1 VRSALPSWHHKLI
14 LIRFASVNLDRNSGG
29 PGYSKVVDAVAED
42 DESRTS
48 FLKACLSKLG
58 LTVSQETISVPS
70 LSRLHISSMNHIE
83 VSELLEEL
91 KDVITVE
98 DGEEYIKGEND
109 TFHIE
114 KHSTRWSFN
123 SIVKSLPLMVS
134 ETGAIQSKTGMTD
147 DATEDRILD
156 YNTIVKR
163 IIPHETGWPGGKET
177 PYFNH
182 NAFFANLRR
191 YQQEESIEAE
201 EFGNILMYGEVVT
214 STNTI
219 LEKYIDLSFCET
231 QLTSHP
237 EIPNFSLT
245 YQMASRPLQRFR

>member
-1 VRSALPSWHHKLI
+1 VGHRLI

-42 DESRTS
+42 DESRTT

-58 LTVSQETISVPS
+58 LTVSQETSSVPS
-70 LSRLHISSMNHIE
+70 LSRLHLSSMNHIE

-114 KHSTRWSFN
+114 KHSSRWSLN
-123 SIVKSLPLMVS
+123 SLVKSLPLLGSGTSERQS
-134 ETGAIQSKTGMTD
+134 ETDKTDGAM
-147 DATEDRILD
+147 EDRILD

-163 IIPHETGWPGGKET
+163 LIPHETEWPGGKET

-182 NAFFANLRR
+182 HAFFANLRR
-191 YQQEESIEAE
+191 YQQEGSSEAE
-201 EFGNILMYGEVVT
+201 EFGCVLMYGEVVT

-219 LEKYIDLSFCET
+219 LEKYLDISSCET
-231 QLTSHP
+231 QLKFRSET
-237 EIPNFSLT
+237 PNSSLIC
-245 YQMASRPLQRFR
+245 QMA